1 MFESITPETIKQNI
15 FDALEASGVEVET
28 REGSYADA
36 LIGPAA
42 LEIWKVYA
50 GLDAMLPIVYPTE
63 ASGEYLDIRC
73 AYYGITRKA
82 GTAAKVT
89 LTVSGRD
96 GVQVPKGS
104 AFLTVAG
111 VRFLTDAAAVLSDGS
126 AQIAATAAEAGI
138 TGNVAAGEITRQLT
152 SISGVTAVTNEAEA
166 SGGTDPETDAAL
178 LGRLLTRLREA
189 ATSGNASHYR
199 QWTLETDGVGAAK
212 VVPLWNGAGTV
223 KVLIASAGIGPVG
236 SAVTAACAAHIE
248 SVRPIG
254 AAVTVQSVSATAINV
269 SAAVSVSASTT
280 VGAVQAAFE
289 SALAEYLQSISFE
302 QYTVPYTRIGYLLAG
317 IDGVLDY
324 SGLTANGGTANITIA
339 ADCVPQV
346 GTVSINAD

>member
-1 MFESITPETIKQNI
+1 
-15 FDALEASGVEVET
+15 
-28 REGSYADA
+28 
-36 LIGPAA
+36 
-42 LEIWKVYA
+42 
-50 GLDAMLPIVYPTE
+50 MLPIVYPTE

-111 VRFLTDAAAVLSDGS
+111 VRFLTDAAAVIADGL
-126 AQIAATAAEAGI
+126 AQIAAVAAEAGI

-166 SGGTDPETDAAL
+166 SGGTDPETDSAL

-212 VVPLWNGAGTV
+212 AVPLWNGAGTV
-223 KVLIASAGIGPVG
+223 KVLIASAGMGPVD
-236 SAVTAACAAHIE
+236 SAVTAACAGPA
-248 SVRPIG
+248 PPLF
-254 AAVTVQSVSATAINV
+254 TTA
-269 SAAVSVSASTT
+269 S
-280 VGAVQAAFE
+280 
-289 SALAEYLQSISFE
+289 LC
-302 QYTVPYTRIGYLLAG
+302 PR
-317 IDGVLDY
+317 
-324 SGLTANGGTANITIA
+324 
-339 ADCVPQV
+339 
-346 GTVSINAD
+346 